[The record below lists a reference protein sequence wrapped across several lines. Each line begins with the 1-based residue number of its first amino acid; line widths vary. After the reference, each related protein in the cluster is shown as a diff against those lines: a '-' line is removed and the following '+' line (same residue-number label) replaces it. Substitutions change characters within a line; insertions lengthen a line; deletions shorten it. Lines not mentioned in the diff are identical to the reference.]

1 MINRIIWIVLD
12 SVGIGELPDAKEFGD
27 EGCNTL
33 GNVAKAVGG
42 LKLPNMV
49 NLGLGNIDGV
59 TEIEKCS
66 TPIGSYGR
74 LAEISAGK
82 DTTIGHWE
90 MAGIYTPKPFPVYPD
105 GFPDYIIEEF
115 IKKAD
120 LPGILANY
128 PASGTEI
135 IAKLGEEHVL
145 TGKPIIYTSAD
156 SVFQIAAHEE
166 VIPLERLY
174 EVCSVARGILTGEN
188 GVARVIA
195 RPFIGERGSYV
206 RTSNRRDFSMKPST
220 DNILC
225 RVENTGMEVIGIGK
239 IEDIFA
245 GVGITEAI
253 HTKDNQDGMN
263 VTIECVKNSG
273 RGIIYTNLV
282 EFDSKWGHRNDYK
295 GYAKGLE
302 EFDERLPEL
311 MAAMKNDDCLIIT
324 ADHGCDP
331 TTPGTDHTREYV
343 PFLVYGENIK
353 SGVNIGTGRTYGD
366 IAQTI
371 AHMLGTE
378 PTSIGTDR
386 SGEILS
392 VSGQ

>member
-1 MINRIIWIVLD
+1 MIDRIIWIVLD
-12 SVGIGELPDAKEFGD
+12 SVGIGELPDAKMFGD

-33 GNVAKAVGG
+33 GNVSRAVGG

-49 NLGLGNIDGV
+49 SLGLGNIDGV
-59 TEIEKCS
+59 TEVEKCDV
-66 TPIGSYGR
+66 PIGSYGR
-74 LAEISAGK
+74 LGEISAGK

-90 MAGIYTPKPFPVYPD
+90 MAGIYTPRPFPVYPD
-105 GFPDYIIEEF
+105 GFPDDIINEF
-115 IKKAD
+115 VKKAG

-135 IAKLGEEHVL
+135 IAKLGDEHMA
-145 TGKPIIYTSAD
+145 TGKPIVYTSAD
-156 SVFQIAAHEE
+156 SVFQIAAHED
-166 VIPLERLY
+166 VIPLDRLY
-174 EVCSVARGILTGEN
+174 EICTVARGILTGEN

-195 RPFIGERGSYV
+195 RPFVGESGNYV
-206 RTSNRRDFSMKPST
+206 RTSNRRDFSMKPSE

-225 RVENTGMEVIGIGK
+225 RVKNAGMDVIGIGK

-245 GVGITEAI
+245 GVGITKAI
-253 HTKDNQDGMN
+253 HTKDNQDGMD
-263 VTIECVKNSG
+263 VTIECAKASG
-273 RGIIYTNLV
+273 SGIIYTNLV

-302 EFDERLPEL
+302 EFDVRLKEL
-311 MAAMKNDDCLIIT
+311 MEVMRQNDCLIIT

-331 TTPGTDHTREYV
+331 TTVGTDHTREYV
-343 PFLVYGENIK
+343 PFLIYGKNIK
-353 SGVNIGTGRTYGD
+353 AGVNLGTGKTYSD

-378 PTSIGTDR
+378 PVSIGTDR
-386 SGEILS
+386 SGELVI
-392 VSGQ
+392 